1 MIKNKIKTI
10 NYITKDDNFM
20 NQKFININDYMKFQT
35 DRKIAMHEYE
45 RLKEE
50 RFDLNHQIHQRT

>member
-1 MIKNKIKTI
+1 
-10 NYITKDDNFM
+10 M